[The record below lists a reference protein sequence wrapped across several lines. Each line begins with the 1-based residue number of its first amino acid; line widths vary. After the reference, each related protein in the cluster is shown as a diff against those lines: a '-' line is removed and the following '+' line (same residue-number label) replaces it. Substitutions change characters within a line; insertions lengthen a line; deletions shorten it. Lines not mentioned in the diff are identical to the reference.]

1 MLYNRPYTLIG
12 VTKTA
17 VYLLYVALATI
28 GFAIGYFVPQFAKW
42 ALSLPWIPFEGPL
55 RLVTSFQGSPAAFII
70 AFLGASAGI
79 WFAYSVIAMLLSVK
93 ITDDTVELTKG
104 KKVQTIDSN
113 DIALVFIDQKQL
125 VLLGT
130 AGYEL
135 VREEIDEKPQNVEK
149 AFRQHHYEWSAD
161 GDPFKDQF
169 RRWIPDAPDLSPG
182 AHAILKARHQA
193 LKDEETDDV
202 EEFRLELAQLGIVV
216 RDEGTRQYWRKA
228 QTNPPNIQH
237 REGS

>member
-1 MLYNRPYTLIG
+1 MKDQSHTLIG

-17 VYLLYVALATI
+17 AYFLYAALGMI
-28 GFAIGYFVPQFAKW
+28 GLTIGYFIPQIAKW
-42 ALSLPWIPFEGPL
+42 ALSLQWIHFEGPL
-55 RLVTSFQGSPAAFII
+55 RIITSFQGSSAAFIT
-70 AFLGASAGI
+70 ALLVMSAGI
-79 WFAYSVIAMLLSVK
+79 WFAHSVIAMLLSVK
-93 ITDDTVELTKG
+93 ITDDTVELITG
-104 KKVQTIDSN
+104 KKVQTIRSD
-113 DIALVFIDQKQL
+113 DIALVFIDHKRL

-135 VREEIDEKPQNVEK
+135 VREEFDEKPVKVEK
-149 AFRQHHYEWSAD
+149 AFRKHKYKWAAD
-161 GDPFKDQF
+161 GDPFKGQF

-182 AHAILKARHQA
+182 AHALLKARHNA

-228 QTNPPNIQH
+228 ETYPPNLQH
-237 REGS
+237 HEGS

>member
-1 MLYNRPYTLIG
+1 MLHDQSHTLIG

-17 VYLLYVALATI
+17 AYFLYAVLAII
-28 GFAIGYFVPQFAKW
+28 GLTIGYFIPQFAKW

-55 RLVTSFQGSPAAFII
+55 RLVTSFQAAAFIT
-70 AFLGASAGI
+70 ALLGMSAGI
-79 WFAYSVIAMLLSVK
+79 WFAHSVIAMLLSVK

-104 KKVQTIDSN
+104 KKVQTIRSD
-113 DIALVFIDQKQL
+113 DIALVFIDHKRL

-130 AGYEL
+130 AGYEI
-135 VREEIDEKPQNVEK
+135 VQEEIDEKPVNVEK
-149 AFRQHHYEWSAD
+149 AFRQHYYEWSTD

-182 AHAILKARHQA
+182 AHALLKARHKA
-193 LKDEETDDV
+193 LEDEEKDDI

-228 QTNPPNIQH
+228 QTYPPNIQH
-237 REGS
+237 REGT

>member
-1 MLYNRPYTLIG
+1 MLHDQPHTTIG

-17 VYLLYVALATI
+17 VYFFYAILAII
-28 GFAIGYFVPQFAKW
+28 GLTIGYFIPQFAKW
-42 ALSLPWIPFEGPL
+42 ALFLPWIPFEGLL
-55 RLVTSFQGSPAAFII
+55 RLVTSFHGSPAAFIT
-70 AFLGASAGI
+70 ALLGMSAGL
-79 WFAYSVIAMLLSVK
+79 WFAHTVMAMLLSVK
-93 ITDDTVELTKG
+93 ITDDTVELIKG
-104 KKVQTIDSN
+104 KNVQTIRSA
-113 DIALVFIDQKQL
+113 DIALVFIDHKRL

-135 VREEIDEKPQNVEK
+135 VREEIDEKPGKVEK
-149 AFRQHHYEWSAD
+149 AFRQHHYEWAAD

-182 AHAILKARHQA
+182 AHALLKARHKA
-193 LKDEETDDV
+193 LKGEETDDV

-228 QTNPPNIQH
+228 ATYQPNIQH

>member
-1 MLYNRPYTLIG
+1 MHDQSHTTIG

-17 VYLLYVALATI
+17 VYFLYAILAII
-28 GFAIGYFVPQFAKW
+28 GLTIGYFIPQFAKW
-42 ALSLPWIPFEGPL
+42 ALSLPWIPFEGLL
-55 RLVTSFQGSPAAFII
+55 RLVTSFHGSPAAFIT
-70 AFLGASAGI
+70 ALLGMSAGL
-79 WFAYSVIAMLLSVK
+79 WFAHTVMAMLLSVK
-93 ITDDTVELTKG
+93 ITDDTVELIKG
-104 KKVQTIDSN
+104 KNVQTIRSA
-113 DIALVFIDQKQL
+113 DIALVFIDHKRL

-135 VREEIDEKPQNVEK
+135 VREEIDEKPGKVEK
-149 AFRQHHYEWSAD
+149 AFRQHHYEWAAD

-182 AHAILKARHQA
+182 AHALLKARHKA
-193 LKDEETDDV
+193 LKGEETDDV

-228 QTNPPNIQH
+228 ATYQPNIQH